1 MAADSP
7 PYIWR
12 NSLEIRLWEVMY
24 EKYTMKIFSKI
35 HNALTFEGKMKVYGL
50 LTIIIFFGG
59 FYLMIF
65 FGGIYLIPV
74 EAQKVVGRIMQ
85 VGVWIVLAFVIRYIW
100 REDFAEKWKESQE
113 ETNAERKRLGLP
125 PMSWRNLWGILDR
138 RAAKEARKRL
148 KL

>member
-1 MAADSP
+1 
-7 PYIWR
+7 
-12 NSLEIRLWEVMY
+12 MY
-24 EKYTMKIFSKI
+24 EKYAMKIFSKI

-50 LTIIIFFGG
+50 LAIIIFFGG

-65 FGGIYLIPV
+65 FGGINLMPV
-74 EAQKVVGRIMQ
+74 EAQKVLGRIMQ
-85 VGVWIVLAFVIRYIW
+85 VGVWVVLALVIRYIW

-148 KL
+148 KE